1 MVVYVIVI
9 IQNGFFFLLSV
20 LLAVVVTHFFS
31 LDVLKKI
38 SWFRMYLATQREE
51 FRVYNGCD
59 VEALV

>member
-9 IQNGFFFLLSV
+9 IQNVFFLLSV

-51 FRVYNGCD
+51 FCVYNGCD